1 MTQYFVF
8 RSIHYR
14 MEWSVEAID
23 KEQAFQRLEEL
34 KKINGFDN
42 PHYPWTLHKVE
53 KKRPKGLQVRRNL
66 VVSKSLSDVAVENLL
81 QAFQGHV

>member
-14 MEWSVEAID
+14 MELSVEAGD

-34 KKINGFDN
+34 KKINGFDD
-42 PHYPWTLHKVE
+42 PKASWALHKVN
-53 KKRPKGLQVRRNL
+53 KKRPRGYKSAASCGL
-66 VVSKSLSDVAVENLL
+66 KIA
-81 QAFQGHV
+81 